1 MANVTIGPDDKMVN
15 MVMRKASLA
24 VNIADAKA
32 RLPELVERASRGE
45 EIVIARNGRP
55 RARLVPLPAAKRRVP
70 GRGAGKW
77 KVRGAFNDPLPADV
91 LDSFEGR
98 RR

>member
-1 MANVTIGPDDKMVN
+1 MP
-15 MVMRKASLA
+15 RP

-32 RLPELVERASRGE
+32 RLPELVERAARGE
-45 EIVIARNGRP
+45 EVVIARNGQP
-55 RARLVPLPAAKRRVP
+55 RARLMPLRARARRVP

-77 KVRGAFNDPLPADV
+77 KVSGDFNEPLPSEV
-91 LDSFEGR
+91 LAGFNGR

>member
-1 MANVTIGPDDKMVN
+1 MAKP
-15 MVMRKASLA
+15 

-45 EIVIARNGRP
+45 EVVIARHGKP
-55 RARLVPLPAAKRRVP
+55 RARLVALETRTRRVP

-77 KVRGAFNDPLPADV
+77 RVAGDFNAPLADELLGA
-91 LDSFEGR
+91 FEGR
-98 RR
+98 DE

>member
-1 MANVTIGPDDKMVN
+1 
-15 MVMRKASLA
+15 MRARKA

-55 RARLVPLPAAKRRVP
+55 RARLVPLPAAKRRTP
-70 GRGAGKW
+70 GSGAGKW
-77 KVRGAFNDPLPADV
+77 KVAGDFNDPLPPDLVAA
-91 LDSFEGR
+91 FEGR
-98 RR
+98 RP